1 MIPQPLCSPRAL
13 NKHAQ
18 QLFCSLHRRKSEKN
32 QFVAVVVHQLL
43 WQFKRVLSIPVSL
56 HTLVLLFVAQT
67 QLFRDLLRQIFNK
80 FPVVLLRGSAQ
91 AVAAHASGQDGMFLA
106 VVVAIDERLTTL
118 YHPVV
123 PSRHRLVVFFVLRP
137 IFCLEATRIQLNPD
151 HVENADVQVLP
162 LETGS
167 ERLEKWLAVLNC
179 SSMSA
184 EQ

>member
-67 QLFRDLLRQIFNK
+67 QLFRDLFRQIFNK

-123 PSRHRLVVFFVLRP
+123 PSRHRLVVFLCFDPYSVSKRQGSNSIL
-137 IFCLEATRIQLNPD
+137 ITSKMLMSKFCL
-151 HVENADVQVLP
+151 
-162 LETGS
+162 S
-167 ERLEKWLAVLNC
+167 KLALRDSRSGLQC
-179 SSMSA
+179 
-184 EQ
+184 